1 MKLDYVFNPAIVN
14 KILYVTHKGKQK
26 DFWHPSHSHRKGV
39 YEIIF
44 IDYGELRLEFDRKEL
59 ILSPGE
65 CIFISGDLKH
75 SFSGRDG
82 VHFNFMN
89 IMFKGQ
95 IPPELADT
103 PFKVFRDGYN
113 IMDKI
118 MRESTQRMANSNELT
133 ACYLTEFIVKMIRQV
148 TTPVPPNIPQT
159 INLQHYQSEIVRR
172 AMSVI
177 SHEYSSPL
185 SLKKLSQSLG
195 VSESHLRV
203 LIKKETG
210 KNYTSIL
217 HSQRIAIAK
226 HLLSESNLSTEE
238 IVSAV
243 GYSSVPFFFKVFKR
257 LTGMTPKAYAS
268 SLGDIENSNEKR

>member
-1 MKLDYVFNPAIVN
+1 MRLDYVFHPVIVN

-26 DFWHPSHSHRKGV
+26 DFWHPFHSHRKGV

-44 IDYGELRLEFDRKEL
+44 VDYGELNLELDRKKL
-59 ILSPGE
+59 TLMPGE
-65 CIFISGDLKH
+65 CIFISGGIDH
-75 SFSGRDG
+75 SSWGKDG

-95 IPPELADT
+95 IPPELSDT
-103 PFKVFRDGYN
+103 PLKVFRDGYN

-118 MRESTQRMANSNELT
+118 MRESAQQIANSYELT

-148 TTPVPPNIPQT
+148 TVPISPDIPHV
-159 INLQHYQSEIVRR
+159 INLQHYQSEIVQR
-172 AMSVI
+172 AMSII
-177 SHEYSSPL
+177 SHEYSTPL
-185 SLKKLSQSLG
+185 TLKKISQSLG
-195 VSESHLRV
+195 ISESHLRA

-210 KNYTSIL
+210 KSYISIL
-217 HSQRIAIAK
+217 HNQRIAIAK

-243 GYSSVPFFFKVFKR
+243 GYSSVPFFFKIFKR
-257 LTGMTPKAYAS
+257 LTGMTPKAYSS
-268 SLGDIENSNEKR
+268 SLGDTEDTKEN